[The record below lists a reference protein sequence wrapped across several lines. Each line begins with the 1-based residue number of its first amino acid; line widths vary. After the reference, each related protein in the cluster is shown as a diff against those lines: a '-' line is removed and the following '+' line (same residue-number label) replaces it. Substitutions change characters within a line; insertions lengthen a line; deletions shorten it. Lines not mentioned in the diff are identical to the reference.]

1 MYVYM
6 CVYILVLCT
15 AQRCDQR
22 CEQNRLGD
30 HAQQEHLHDIGLPG
44 PREKTSRASL
54 SASETECV

>member
-1 MYVYM
+1 MYV
-6 CVYILVLCT
+6 CVYVYIYIYIYMLVLCT

-44 PREKTSRASL
+44 PRKKQAGHH
-54 SASETECV
+54 